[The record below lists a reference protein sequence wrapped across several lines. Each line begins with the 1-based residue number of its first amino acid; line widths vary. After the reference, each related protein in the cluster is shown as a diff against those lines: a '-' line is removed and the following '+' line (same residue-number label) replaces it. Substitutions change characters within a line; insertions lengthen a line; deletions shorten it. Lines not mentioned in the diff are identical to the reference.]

1 MTGWV
6 RLAISMAAVAVAA
19 PAWSQ
24 DPARGQEIFK
34 QCRACHAVGPAARNK
49 AGPQLN
55 GIVGRKAGAVP
66 GYTYSEAMTQAA
78 AGGLVWTEPKLAAY
92 LESPDA
98 FLPQGVM
105 EFAGVKNLA
114 QLPDPL
120 ALLDALK

>member
-1 MTGWV
+1 V
-6 RLAISMAAVAVAA
+6 
-19 PAWSQ
+19 
-24 DPARGQEIFK
+24 FK

-55 GIVGRKAGAVP
+55 GIVGRKAAAIP
-66 GYTYSEAMTQAA
+66 GYPYSEAMTQAA

-105 EFAGVKNLA
+105 AFAGVK
-114 QLPDPL
+114 DPGRL
-120 ALLDALK
+120 QDLIAFLKTQK